1 MDVPPARIGTRTGS
15 YHSLFWLELSMC
27 DSCTGVKSVYGA
39 LGFWRASEYV
49 WGFFKVASGCALSGA
64 EPLFSVLGA
73 LRAVTPE
80 HCFVR

>member
-1 MDVPPARIGTRTGS
+1 MSIPNYLQPVPGTQV
-15 YHSLFWLELSMC
+15 Y
-27 DSCTGVKSVYGA
+27 TGVKSVYGA

-49 WGFFKVASGCALSGA
+49 WGFFKIASGCALSGA